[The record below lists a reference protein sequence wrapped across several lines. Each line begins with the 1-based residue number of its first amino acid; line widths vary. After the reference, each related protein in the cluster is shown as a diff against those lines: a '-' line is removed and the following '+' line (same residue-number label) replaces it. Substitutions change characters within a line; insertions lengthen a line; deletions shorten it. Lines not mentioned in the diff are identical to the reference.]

1 MHSKHLKILCLA
13 ICALTA
19 FMAMSASAAQAKWL
33 ILRNKVSV
41 TTFETK
47 VTVEAGRLLVPALG
61 LTIFCGG
68 GEGTSKVSGGGT
80 TTLSGTATITLKG
93 CDVLE
98 FEEVCSVRG
107 SKDAVG
113 SNKITTNGEGSASM
127 TGSEVFLTASS
138 KAGSPFTN
146 IVLEGAECPFIEING
161 EMTGSTTSKIES
173 PLSDLATH
181 NVVGT
186 SQSLSFGG
194 NATKIENNSGGNLA
208 GTATDSGGQT
218 LAVHLREL
226 PGCPEIC

>member
-41 TTFETK
+41 SSIELTGS
-47 VTVEAGRLLVPALG
+47 VEASRLLVPNLG
-61 LTIFCGG
+61 LTITCTGG
-68 GEGTSKVSGGGT
+68 TFSSKVSGGGT
-80 TTLSGTATITLKG
+80 TTLSGSASITLKE

-107 SKDAVG
+107 STDAVG
-113 SNKITTNGEGSASM
+113 SNKITASGSGTGSM
-127 TGSEVFLTASS
+127 TGSEVLLTASS
-138 KAGSPFTN
+138 TSGSPFAN
-146 IVLEGAECPFIEING
+146 VIIEGAECPFIEIDG
-161 EMTGSTTSKIES
+161 RIFGSMTSRIES

-181 NVVGT
+181 KVVGT
-186 SQSLSFGG
+186 AQKLTFGS
-194 NATKIENNSGGNLA
+194 NSATIENNSGGNLA
-208 GTATDSGGQT
+208 GSATDIGGQT
-218 LAVHLREL
+218 VAVHLREL